1 MTMKNATA
9 SLENDFS
16 FLKNREAR
24 QHRVNL
30 TAFSLRHKIWNKICF
45 QIGINYENSFSFTTP
60 NPILEELSI

>member
-30 TAFSLRHKIWNKICF
+30 TAFSLRHTRFGTRFVFKW
-45 QIGINYENSFSFTTP
+45 E
-60 NPILEELSI
+60 